1 MFLVDTLLDAATL
14 IGWLAALVALYG
26 RYRTLPGWLTGPNV
40 CRLEEGGCGVLFR
53 TREAAL
59 LGVPNSLL
67 GAFYYP
73 LLAFGIHALWPT
85 FLLFAAASFA
95 FGMTVW
101 LGWFLLSRKLECRVC
116 WTGHFT
122 NAFVWLV
129 LAARLLRGV

>member
-1 MFLVDTLLDAATL
+1 MSLVDLVLDAACL
-14 IGWLAALVALYG
+14 LGWLTALVALYG
-26 RYRTLPGWLTGPNV
+26 RYRTLPGWLTGPNI
-40 CRLEEGGCGVLFR
+40 CRLEDGGCGVLFR

-67 GAFYYP
+67 GSFYYP
-73 LLAFGIHALWPT
+73 LLAFGLRAAWPLP
-85 FLLFAAASFA
+85 LLLAAASFA

-122 NAFVWLV
+122 NAFIWLV